1 MADTSTIRSAVL
13 EYAQLHCLVQNTICM
28 SSYDLAMDLK
38 KREKMSKKWKNLSVL
53 HNGLEI
59 A

>member
-38 KREKMSKKWKNLSVL
+38 KKKREKKMEELVSAS
-53 HNGLEI
+53 
-59 A
+59 